1 MMQDSEGN
9 TDYLWKEFKRGNQ
22 LAFASIYN
30 LYVDRL
36 FIYGSK
42 LTPDREL
49 VKDCIQEVFFDLYNK
64 RHSLSD
70 TDNIRYYLLKSL
82 KNTLLR
88 KIQRERRIIELN
100 KKTTSDFNIE
110 YSFEKKIIENEIEEE
125 KKLLVKTILADLN
138 DKQKEILFLRFMQG
152 LSYSEIS
159 EIVDIASD
167 SVKKQVYRTVKKIR
181 KSLGAKTNMIFYL
194 FFNLQK
200 VSTF

>member
-1 MMQDSEGN
+1 MQDSKGN

-125 KKLLVKTILADLN
+125 KKLLVQTILADLN

-181 KSLGAKTNMIFYL
+181 QSLGAKTNMIFYL
-194 FFNLQK
+194 FFNL
-200 VSTF
+200 

>member
-1 MMQDSEGN
+1 MMQDSKGN
-9 TDYLWKEFKRGNQ
+9 TDYLWKEFKKGNQ

-181 KSLGAKTNMIFYL
+181 QSLGAKTNMIFYL
-194 FFNLQK
+194 FFYL
-200 VSTF
+200 